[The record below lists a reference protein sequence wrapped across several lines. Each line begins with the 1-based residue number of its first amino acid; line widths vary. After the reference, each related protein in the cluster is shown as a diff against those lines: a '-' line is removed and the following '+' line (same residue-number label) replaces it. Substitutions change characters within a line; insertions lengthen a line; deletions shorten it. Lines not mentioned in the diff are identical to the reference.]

1 MSTELL
7 NRITSNPRQCG
18 GRPCIRGMR
27 IRVKDVL
34 DMLAGGASE
43 EEILADFPYLEPADS
58 VARRSLKPVSSRVGP
73 QTAALDLNPPLLT
86 NRDGRLKSVAK
97 PTWLAVD

>member
-1 MSTELL
+1 MDYLE
-7 NRITSNPRQCG
+7 RITFNPKQCG

-43 EEILADFPYLEPADS
+43 EQILKDFPDLEAADIR
-58 VARRSLKPVSSRVGP
+58 ASL
-73 QTAALDLNPPLLT
+73 QYAAAQVNH
-86 NRDGRLKSVAK
+86 
-97 PTWLAVD
+97 AVLRAA

>member
-1 MSTELL
+1 MSQMQ
-7 NRITSNPRQCG
+7 RITFNPNQCG

-43 EEILADFPYLEPADS
+43 AEILESYPYLEREDIQA
-58 VARRSLKPVSSRVGP
+58 SLEY
-73 QTAALDLNPPLLT
+73 AAAQVDHAVLSL
-86 NRDGRLKSVAK
+86 AK
-97 PTWLAVD
+97 